1 MGKIFSSMKVPDF
14 LYHYTSI
21 ESLLSIING
30 IDVSSEYLKFRS
42 THIAYLNDLTE
53 GRLLQNA
60 LKLNGLNENLI
71 KILESC
77 KGYPFVMSLS
87 ENSDDLNMWRC
98 YACSGVGAAIGFDY
112 QLLHE
117 TFTNLKK
124 CEYTTIEELSKRFSH
139 MRNPKEGEDCM
150 PLSRLLSE
158 SYYYKH
164 ISFKSENE
172 WRVFD
177 YSFPDGYR
185 QKSDVIIPYKEIR
198 VPVSA
203 ITSITFGP
211 KCDACKNGFAIMSLL
226 KSKMSANNVSNIE
239 IKQSLVPLN

>member
-1 MGKIFSSMKVPDF
+1 MKAPEN

-30 IDVSSEYLKFRS
+30 IDVNNEYLKFRS
-42 THIAYLNDLTE
+42 THIAYLNDMTE

-60 LKLNGLNENLI
+60 LKRNGINENLI
-71 KILESC
+71 TILESC

-98 YACSGVGAAIGFDY
+98 YACSGSGTAIGFDY
-112 QLLHE
+112 QSLRKS
-117 TFTNLKK
+117 FNNLKK

-139 MRNPKEGEDCM
+139 MRNPNEGEDCM

-164 ISFKSENE
+164 NSFKSENE
-172 WRVFD
+172 WRIFD
-177 YSFPDGYR
+177 YSFPDGY
-185 QKSDVIIPYKEIR
+185 QQTSNVIIPYKEIK

-211 KCDACKNGFAIMSLL
+211 KCDAYKNGFAIMSLL
-226 KSKMSANNVSNIE
+226 KSKVSANNFSNIE

>member
-1 MGKIFSSMKVPDF
+1 MKAPEN

-30 IDVSSEYLKFRS
+30 IDVNNEYLKLRS
-42 THIAYLNDLTE
+42 THIAYLNDMTE

-60 LKLNGLNENLI
+60 LKQNGINENVIEL
-71 KILESC
+71 LESC
-77 KGYPFVMSLS
+77 KGYPFILSLS
-87 ENSDDLNMWRC
+87 ENGDDLNMWRC
-98 YACSGVGAAIGFDY
+98 YACSGTGAAIGFDY
-112 QLLHE
+112 QVLCE
-117 TFTNLKK
+117 TFNKLKK
-124 CEYTTIEELSKRFSH
+124 CEYTTVEELSNKISY
-139 MRNPKEGEDCM
+139 MKNPNDGNDCM

-164 ISFKSENE
+164 NSFKSENE
-172 WRVFD
+172 WRIFD
-177 YSFPDGYR
+177 YSFPAGYR
-185 QKSDVIIPYKEIR
+185 QKSNVIIPYKEIKI
-198 VPVSA
+198 PVSA

-226 KSKMSANNVSNIE
+226 KSKVSANNFSNIE